1 MWNSL
6 PRWTGVNTSTK
17 SPARHGDHSTSYNG
31 TSINAPKYQTTGLY
45 FHCKT
50 NLRVLLHSVGSLLPE
65 AHFSPRISGMQ
76 RKAARFVKGNYQR
89 KASVTQML
97 QELNW
102 DSLEDRRTVARL
114 TMLYKINSD
123 ELPITIPEK
132 FIPVTRNQRPVTRS
146 QRPNQYVNF
155 PARTEV
161 YKNSFFPRTIRQWN
175 QLPANIITDSTSAK
189 SFNNRVWSYMQSD
202 HSAQLYTGRPER
214 RSTFTAN

>member
-1 MWNSL
+1 MPW
-6 PRWTGVNTSTK
+6 RYQITS
-17 SPARHGDHSTSYNG
+17 
-31 TSINAPKYQTTGLY
+31 LY

-50 NLRVLLHSVGSLLPE
+50 NLRVLWHSVGSYYQKHILALE
-65 AHFSPRISGMQ
+65 SVQ
-76 RKAARFVKGNYQR
+76 KKAARFVKGNYQR

-97 QELNW
+97 HELNW
-102 DSLEDRRTVARL
+102 ASLEYRRTVARL

-146 QRPNQYVNF
+146 QRPNQNF

-161 YKNSFFPRTIRQWN
+161 YKNIFFPRTICQWN

-202 HSAQLYTGRPER
+202 H
-214 RSTFTAN
+214 